1 MKSNTTAFSRAVDW
15 LCCGIRNQD
24 DGESNT
30 YTGTSAHLS
39 SSVTQG
45 GQQHR
50 RKISPV
56 GKLQAIEHIVS
67 PKYESLTSD
76 SVTDH
81 LASFDSFSDLD
92 PESQKQS
99 SIEEYRNQVLLP
111 ELLVTGACPV
121 ITEYQRQQQYENCS
135 NSSTSTLH
143 AFHLLVHQQQA
154 TAVKDV
160 ACQCDGDNGGNS
172 GSIGTYRCSSDNGL
186 LSTNNSSLSSP
197 VKIGVL
203 RKRQMETF
211 HSTLSCMKLLDDL
224 ESENTPLFADTVYDS
239 SLSFLTQSTGQK
251 TLEYSICR
259 NCAPMT
265 SADTTDI
272 TSIPVITTT
281 IVNTDTE
288 QHESKNAFTATIND
302 IPNRKMTLASCYDV
316 TAVRVRRL
324 MLSRSASDSKLF
336 VGIGPQP
343 KFGLADIQS
352 CDARYKDVDELNRVT
367 ADIAAENPDMI
378 RFQQVLNSWIGV
390 HTGAR
395 TAAFLLI
402 SKECNSCF
410 CQVCGNQLLKEPVYC
425 GSADVLWSLF
435 NGNALLLNKKELSP
449 PPYTPHAP
457 NIYVDIDM
465 LSKEF
470 REKIYAVLQKSGI
483 GKSLPRNSISGTIFL
498 LQARSNFVAGLL
510 LLHQNESTMESERS
524 IIMPHLHLIAAL
536 LSIVANIEEQKRL
549 AQQSEV
555 FLTMT
560 QNVFSSLQDMNL
572 LVRNIT
578 KEAKTLVHAEICSLF
593 LLDRENSELV
603 AEVFE
608 KNGSNDEYLTEI
620 RMPISLGIVGQV
632 ASTGQMMN
640 VKEAYSHPAFYPK
653 VDERTGF
660 ITRNILC
667 FPIKDSSGN
676 LVGVAELCN
685 KIGKPAF
692 TKHDEQIAM
701 MFAVYCAI
709 SISHCLLYRKLQ
721 EAHRRSHLAAELLV
735 QSSTLSI
742 APEDLLRLTAGDIP
756 AATSFAPEF
765 NHFNFSPRSIGS
777 GDTYVEAALSIFKD
791 LGFVRRFRL
800 QRQTL
805 ACFLLMVQKGYRDVP
820 YHNWSHAFAVAHFIY
835 LLLRTETARDA
846 LNELE
851 SFALFVASLCH
862 DIDHRGTTNAFQ
874 VQSRTPLAQL
884 YSSEGS
890 VLERHHFAQ
899 TISILNMEECNIF
912 VSLNRHQFHS
922 VLDHIRDI
930 ILATD
935 IANHLQKVQD
945 INRMVEVGFDSSI
958 KHHRYLLICLM
969 MTSADLSDQTKD
981 FRNSKAIA
989 ENIYKEF
996 FSQGDLEKQMGNRP
1010 LEMMDRDR
1018 ACVPKL
1024 QLEFMDTIAIPVF
1037 EYLSQLLPESKT
1049 TYESMLFNRKC
1060 WSALDEI
1067 LAEENE
1073 HNSDVNNNGNSYV
1086 FKKFQIYA
1094 TTGYI

>member
-1 MKSNTTAFSRAVDW
+1 MENGWTKEGYRVIA
-15 LCCGIRNQD
+15 
-24 DGESNT
+24 
-30 YTGTSAHLS
+30 
-39 SSVTQG
+39 
-45 GQQHR
+45 
-50 RKISPV
+50 
-56 GKLQAIEHIVS
+56 
-67 PKYESLTSD
+67 
-76 SVTDH
+76 
-81 LASFDSFSDLD
+81 ASF
-92 PESQKQS
+92 E
-99 SIEEYRNQVLLP
+99 
-111 ELLVTGACPV
+111 
-121 ITEYQRQQQYENCS
+121 
-135 NSSTSTLH
+135 
-143 AFHLLVHQQQA
+143 
-154 TAVKDV
+154 
-160 ACQCDGDNGGNS
+160 
-172 GSIGTYRCSSDNGL
+172 
-186 LSTNNSSLSSP
+186 
-197 VKIGVL
+197 KI
-203 RKRQMETF
+203 
-211 HSTLSCMKLLDDL
+211 
-224 ESENTPLFADTVYDS
+224 
-239 SLSFLTQSTGQK
+239 
-251 TLEYSICR
+251 
-259 NCAPMT
+259 
-265 SADTTDI
+265 
-272 TSIPVITTT
+272 
-281 IVNTDTE
+281 
-288 QHESKNAFTATIND
+288 
-302 IPNRKMTLASCYDV
+302 
-316 TAVRVRRL
+316 
-324 MLSRSASDSKLF
+324 
-336 VGIGPQP
+336 
-343 KFGLADIQS
+343 
-352 CDARYKDVDELNRVT
+352 
-367 ADIAAENPDMI
+367 
-378 RFQQVLNSWIGV
+378 
-390 HTGAR
+390 
-395 TAAFLLI
+395 
-402 SKECNSCF
+402 
-410 CQVCGNQLLKEPVYC
+410 
-425 GSADVLWSLF
+425 
-435 NGNALLLNKKELSP
+435 
-449 PPYTPHAP
+449 
-457 NIYVDIDM
+457 
-465 LSKEF
+465 KEF
-470 REKIYAVLQKSGI
+470 RERILTILQRGSIEENLPKN
-483 GKSLPRNSISGTIFL
+483 SLNGTIFL
-498 LQARSNFVAGLL
+498 LQARSNFIAGLL
-510 LLHQNESTMESERS
+510 LIHQNEWYRNFSTVESERS
-524 IIMPHLHLIAAL
+524 FVMPHLHLIAAL
-536 LSIVANIEEQKRL
+536 LSIVANIEEQKHL

-660 ITRNILC
+660 VTRNILC

-701 MFAVYCAI
+701 TFAVYCAI

-735 QSSTLSI
+735 QT
-742 APEDLLRLTAGDIP
+742 GDIP
-756 AATSFAPEF
+756 TATSFSPEF
-765 NHFNFSPRSIGS
+765 DHFNFPPRSIGS

-791 LGFVRRFRL
+791 LGFVQRFRL

-820 YHNWSHAFAVAHFIY
+820 YHNWSHAFAVAHFTY
-835 LLLRTETARDA
+835 LLLRTETAHNA
-846 LNELE
+846 LSELE

-922 VLDHIRDI
+922 ILDHIRDI

-958 KHHRYLLICLM
+958 KHHRYLLLCLM

-1024 QLEFMDTIAIPVF
+1024 QLEFMDTIAVPVF
-1037 EYLSQLLPESKT
+1037 EYLSKLLPESKS

-1060 WSALDEI
+1060 WLALDEI
-1067 LAEENE
+1067 LVEEKYPTIGLDYLKDSSLE
-1073 HNSDVNNNGNSYV
+1073 KRVIKRAQHRHE
-1086 FKKFQIYA
+1086 Q
-1094 TTGYI
+1094 